1 MLLSRLA
8 SVRAAALIATLAL
21 GCSVL
26 PGCKLLPERF
36 HHDRK
41 SARTS
46 GPEIMYSRAQEDMR
60 SQDFSAAIKSLEA
73 LIARFPFTPQARQ
86 AHIDIIYC
94 YYRAHETES
103 AIDAADTFIRENP
116 THPRIDYAWYIKG
129 LVDFERTPNVM
140 EKFFHA
146 DLNARPPQTA
156 RKAFAAFRKVVED
169 FPKSDYAA
177 DSRQRM
183 IYLRNRLA
191 DYDLNV
197 ARYYV
202 RRGAWV
208 GAAQRSRQL
217 IEQYDGAPAVR
228 EALIIMINC
237 YERLGQKD
245 LADRTRGV
253 FAANYSGEVAAV
265 RDATKKPWWKV
276 F

>member
-1 MLLSRLA
+1 MLLSRSAPLRVA
-8 SVRAAALIATLAL
+8 MLFAAMLLGSGAL
-21 GCSVL
+21 S
-26 PGCKLLPERF
+26 GCKLLPERF
-36 HHDRK
+36 QHHK
-41 SARTS
+41 KEARNT
-46 GPEIMYSRAQEDMR
+46 GPEIMYNRAQQDLR

-73 LIARFPFTPQARQ
+73 LLARFPFTPQARQ
-86 AHIDIIYC
+86 ARLDLIYA

-103 AIDAADTFIRENP
+103 ALDAADTFIRENP
-116 THPRIDYAWYIKG
+116 THPRIDYAYYIKG
-129 LVDFERTPNVM
+129 LVDFERTPNRI
-140 EKFFHA
+140 EKLFRA

-156 RKAFAAFRKVVED
+156 RKAFASFRKLVED

-177 DSRQRM
+177 DSRLRM

-191 DYDLNV
+191 DYDLSV

-217 IEQYDGAPAVR
+217 IEQFDGAPAVR

-245 LADRTRGV
+245 LADQTRRV
-253 FAANYSGEVAAV
+253 YAANYSGEVAAV
-265 RDATKKPWWKV
+265 QSAVKKRWWNI